1 MDFFESVSNKWK
13 TLTETE
19 QSGLKV
25 LIIFV
30 LGVLIFSFGIGI
42 GDALYSIF
50 GN

>member
-1 MDFFESVSNKWK
+1 MDLLQRASEKWNN
-13 TLTETE
+13 LPANE

-30 LGVLIFSFGIGI
+30 LGVFIFSFGIGI

-50 GN
+50 GY